1 MPNWQ
6 MAAFCIKVAV
16 KFSPI
21 VMPGR
26 FKQTVFTPAVV
37 AAQEHYYGRSMQ
49 AGEAPDR
56 EPLTDDERAF
66 IAERDSFYL
75 GTISA
80 SGWPYIQ
87 HRGGPRGFLRTLDS
101 QTLAFADFGGNRQML
116 STGNLAT
123 NDRVALFLMDYPRRE
138 RLKILGHA
146 RVLDA
151 KEHSELIPQLLP
163 TGFKDKQVERIFVI
177 DVISY
182 DWNCSQFITPR
193 YTVEEVETAVTPL
206 RQRIAELEKQLAERN
221 S

>member
-1 MPNWQ
+1 MPN
-6 MAAFCIKVAV
+6 
-16 KFSPI
+16 
-21 VMPGR
+21 R
-26 FKQTVFTPAVV
+26 FKQTVSTPAVL
-37 AAQEHYYGRSMQ
+37 AAQEHYYGRAAQ
-49 AGEAPDR
+49 PGPAPERD
-56 EPLTDDERAF
+56 PLTDDERAF

-87 HRGGPRGFLRTLDS
+87 HRGGPKGFLRALDAR
-101 QTLAFADFGGNRQML
+101 TLAFADFGGNRQML

-151 KEHSELIPQLLP
+151 KEHPELIPQVLP
-163 TGFKDKQVERIFVI
+163 PGFKPSQVERIYTI
-177 DVISY
+177 DVLSY

-193 YTVEEVETAVTPL
+193 YTAEEVETAVAPL
-206 RQRIAELEKQLAERN
+206 RKRIAELEKQLAGK
-221 S
+221 

>member
-1 MPNWQ
+1 MPN
-6 MAAFCIKVAV
+6 
-16 KFSPI
+16 
-21 VMPGR
+21 R
-26 FKQTVFTPAVV
+26 FKQTVSTPAVL
-37 AAQEHYYGRSMQ
+37 AAQEHYYGRAAV
-49 AGEAPDR
+49 AGPAADR
-56 EPLTDDERAF
+56 DPLTDDERAF

-87 HRGGPRGFLRTLDS
+87 HRGGPKGFLRLLNA

-123 NDRVALFLMDYPRRE
+123 NDRVTLFLMDYPRRE

-151 KEHSELIPQLLP
+151 KEHPELIPQVLP
-163 TGFKDKQVERIFVI
+163 PGFKPAQVERIFTI
-177 DVISY
+177 DVLSY

-193 YTVEEVETAVTPL
+193 YTTEEVETAVATL
-206 RQRIAELEKQLAERN
+206 RQRIAELEQQLAASKNR
-221 S
+221 